1 MGLTK
6 NSQKMKIKS
15 FLNKEKNII
24 EREKTLYHNYKK
36 MRKRILIQKASL

>member
-6 NSQKMKIKS
+6 ISQKMKIKS